1 MRIPIF
7 IKEVLITITLLLAV
21 AVPITYQSANQFEA
35 DSRKREEF
43 FINELAAARAKEI
56 DSIIKNAIEK
66 TQNIGT
72 MVVNSVN
79 SSSEDV
85 HNNITDAIARD
96 KDLFAV
102 DVYQILKDKI
112 KLLKRVTNEERFTDL
127 NYDSSYIDQLRKS
140 QNFPIHSPTQGKIEI
155 QNSSVP
161 KGIALFSIGIPL
173 IKDKDNRITHIALAD
188 FSLSRLQKSFTSDDP
203 TRILF
208 LVDSKGNVIAHQT
221 ESLALGR
228 NNFKNAPF
236 VSEALQNKEPRF
248 QKRFLEKDKKSYYI
262 GSRAKS
268 ALGTMVIAQTPEDVI
283 LEPAF
288 LARRQ
293 SIYITGLV
301 ISGSLFLIFI
311 FSMTLIKPIEVLAT
325 IIKVV
330 AKGNFSV
337 SARRLIKSKDE
348 VGDLAIAFDKMTEG
362 LKERDKVKTLFS
374 KFHGSTIAEDLMNK
388 KIGVGGLNK
397 EVTVFFSDIRGFTK
411 FSESRTPEEVV
422 EMLNE
427 YFGIMVRIIQ
437 QNHGIV
443 DKFIGDAIM
452 AVWGAPKGNPRD
464 AHNAVRACL
473 EMRKALDEMNRRR
486 LAKQTQP
493 IMIGMGLH
501 SGRAIS
507 GTIGSDERMEYTVIG
522 DSVNMASRIEA
533 STKAFGA
540 DLLIS
545 ESTAKIVESEFAL
558 EVAGNVEVKGKS
570 QALSLLKVIG
580 YKSKTGEVTPVKT
593 PYSDYEREKADKIKI
608 A

>member
-7 IKEVLITITLLLAV
+7 VKEVIITITLLLAV
-21 AVPITYQSANQFEA
+21 AIPITYQSAKQFEE
-35 DSRKREEF
+35 DSRKSEEF
-43 FINELAAARAKEI
+43 FINELATARSKEI
-56 DSIIKNAIEK
+56 DSIIKNSIEK
-66 TQNIGT
+66 TQNVGT
-72 MVVNSVN
+72 MIVNSVN
-79 SSSEDV
+79 STSEEIKK
-85 HNNITDAIARD
+85 NIDEAIARD

-102 DVYQILKDKI
+102 DVYLISKDKI
-112 KLLKRVTNEERFTDL
+112 KLLKRVTNEDRFVEH

-140 QNFPIHSPTQGKIEI
+140 QNFPIHSPAQNKIEI

-161 KGIALFSIGIPL
+161 KGIPLFSIGIPL
-173 IKDKDNRITHIALAD
+173 VKDKDNRITHIAIAD
-188 FSLSRLQKSFTSDDP
+188 FALSRLQKSFTSDDT
-203 TRILF
+203 TRLF
-208 LVDSKGNVIAHQT
+208 YLIDAKGNVLAHQD
-221 ESLALGR
+221 ENLALAR
-228 NNFKNAPF
+228 NNLKSQAFIA
-236 VSEALQNKEPRF
+236 EALKKNEPRF
-248 QKRFLEKDKKSYYI
+248 QKRFFNKEKKAYYI
-262 GSRAKS
+262 GAGVRS
-268 ALGTMVIAQTPEDVI
+268 ALGTMVVAQSSEEVI
-283 LEPAF
+283 LEPSF
-288 LARRQ
+288 NARRE
-293 SIYITGLV
+293 SIFITGLV

-311 FSMTLIKPIEVLAT
+311 FSMTLIQPIEILAT

-388 KIGVGGLNK
+388 KIGVGGSNK
-397 EVTVFFSDIRGFTK
+397 EVTVFFSDIRGFTH

-452 AVWGAPKGNPRD
+452 AVWGAPKGSPRD
-464 AHNAVRACL
+464 PFNTVKACI
-473 EMRKALDEMNRRR
+473 EMRKGLDELNRKRISKS
-486 LAKQTQP
+486 LPP
-493 IMIGMGLH
+493 IMIGMGVH
-501 SGRAIS
+501 TGRAIS

-522 DSVNMASRIEA
+522 DAVNMASRIES

-540 DLLIS
+540 DLLVS
-545 ESTAKIVESEFAL
+545 ETTARIVDGEFAL
-558 EVAGNVEVKGKS
+558 ELAGAAEVKGKS
-570 QALSLLKVIG
+570 QPLKLFKVVG
-580 YKSKTGEVTPVKT
+580 YKSKTGEITPVKT
-593 PYSDYEREKADKIKI
+593 PYSDYEKEKADKVKV